1 MKKYYV
7 LLTFLFFIFALFAC
21 TAKEAAKETT
31 PELRPSQKLMQ
42 ARKAS
47 LAAMSDNLEAGKFD
61 AVAKSADGLAA
72 ETAKAGEKHP
82 NPLGKE
88 LTLAISLYAKEI
100 SAAAAKQDRDTV
112 KAKLGQIRGKC
123 GECHAK
129 IRDKK

>member
-47 LAAMSDNLEAGKFD
+47 LAAMSDNLEAPKRQRP
-61 AVAKSADGLAA
+61 AKNIPTRSAKS
-72 ETAKAGEKHP
+72 
-82 NPLGKE
+82 
-88 LTLAISLYAKEI
+88 
-100 SAAAAKQDRDTV
+100 
-112 KAKLGQIRGKC
+112 
-123 GECHAK
+123 
-129 IRDKK
+129 